1 MLVLQ
6 IDIDIE
12 PTDKV
17 RFIMSHDS
25 RVTISQPSGGE
36 NKGESRRER
45 RNSTSSTKVC
55 YIKYYMICFIFL
67 VRLIFSGKQM

>member
-36 NKGESRRER
+36 NKGESRRKR

-55 YIKYYMICFIFL
+55 YIKLHDLFYL
-67 VRLIFSGKQM
+67 SR